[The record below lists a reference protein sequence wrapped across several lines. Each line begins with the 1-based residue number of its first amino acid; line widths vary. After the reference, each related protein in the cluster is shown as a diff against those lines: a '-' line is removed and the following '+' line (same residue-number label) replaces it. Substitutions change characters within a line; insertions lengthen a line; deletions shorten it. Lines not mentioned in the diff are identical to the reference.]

1 MVRDRAVPCPL
12 PPATQHPPQGPQLC
26 APPHL
31 QGHQRG
37 LRTGVR
43 GHRVT
48 VGAPSQTWGHRP
60 RSGEEPETP
69 LGFHAR
75 TPHAWAPC
83 WALRSG
89 WSRPSGNGA
98 HSRGAHASPCTP
110 HGSQPPGPGG
120 QVTGGNVTD
129 SRRCRRPTLRPP
141 GDSGPTTDAEQG
153 GTAGAPASCRAA
165 SHKEGPWGDPVFTH
179 KQCRIPRQPPTHRP
193 STASPRAGRGPSP
206 RSGKSEP
213 GGHVGR
219 KMDVFLAGGRP
230 VFTAGSVTRPAAPR
244 SRTHPGGSA
253 LKAGWE
259 PGRLGLTGHWGCG
272 CGRRTWK
279 RCPPSWEQKRDCWA
293 RETGH
298 TRQRGTRG
306 DPDTTTGR

>member
-98 HSRGAHASPCTP
+98 HSRRAHASPRLPTHSPRLPAAGTRRTGDGRQCDRQQEVQAANAP
-110 HGSQPPGPGG
+110 PAWGLGSHHRRRARRNRGG
-120 QVTGGNVTD
+120 T
-129 SRRCRRPTLRPP
+129 CLL
-141 GDSGPTTDAEQG
+141 SGSFAQG
-153 GTAGAPASCRAA
+153 GS
-165 SHKEGPWGDPVFTH
+165 
-179 KQCRIPRQPPTHRP
+179 
-193 STASPRAGRGPSP
+193 
-206 RSGKSEP
+206 
-213 GGHVGR
+213 VGR
-219 KMDVFLAGGRP
+219 PRLHPQTVSD
-230 VFTAGSVTRPAAPR
+230 TTPA
-244 SRTHPGGSA
+244 THPPAQHRVSQ
-253 LKAGWE
+253 
-259 PGRLGLTGHWGCG
+259 
-272 CGRRTWK
+272 
-279 RCPPSWEQKRDCWA
+279 SWA
-293 RETGH
+293 RAESQVGEE
-298 TRQRGTRG
+298 
-306 DPDTTTGR
+306 